1 MAVFRF
7 HAGKI
12 CFNKYHKPMDIK
24 GLIKSVFL
32 LRQEETN
39 NVWMMLLD
47 AILHG
52 LVYAATAVAG
62 IAIATLLAF
71 GYVPIS
77 GGGVNNPIG
86 TISYVWGQGVLWLT
100 IPIGVLF
107 LIINLPSIIRK
118 KQAKMLISLAGLAL
132 AIAAINLLFA
142 RLDLVTMMTPWFE
155 FL

>member
-1 MAVFRF
+1 
-7 HAGKI
+7 
-12 CFNKYHKPMDIK
+12 MDIN
-24 GLIKSVFL
+24 GLIKSAFL
-32 LRQEETN
+32 LRQEDTN
-39 NVWMMLLD
+39 NVWLTVLD
-47 AILHG
+47 VIIHA
-52 LVYAATAVAG
+52 LVYAAASFAS

-86 TISYVWGQGVLWLT
+86 TISYVWGHGVLWLT

-107 LIINLPSIIRK
+107 IIINIPAIIKRK
-118 KQAKMLISLAGLAL
+118 QPKMLIPLTGLAL
-132 AIAAINLLFA
+132 AIAMMNLLFA